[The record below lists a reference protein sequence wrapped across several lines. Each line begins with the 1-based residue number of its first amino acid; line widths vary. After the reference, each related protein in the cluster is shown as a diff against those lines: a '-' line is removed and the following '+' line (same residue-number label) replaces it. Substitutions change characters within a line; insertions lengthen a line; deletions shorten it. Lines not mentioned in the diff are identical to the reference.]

1 MITNEISNLIVT
13 GRCVSA
19 SFEAQAA
26 IRTTPT
32 MTALGQAAGTAAA
45 IAVSKKEAIGDI
57 DIKVLQNKLIEQKSF
72 IEI

>member
-1 MITNEISNLIVT
+1 
-13 GRCVSA
+13 
-19 SFEAQAA
+19 
-26 IRTTPT
+26 